1 MLQWTYWIELLSHS
15 TSMSHSF
22 SRSLTPVM
30 HGQNL

>member
-1 MLQWTYWIELLSHS
+1 MLQWTYWIESLALS

-30 HGQNL
+30 HGRNL